1 MVASF
6 ATATVHQLALNDM
19 PSPLPKL
26 LRLSS
31 PFGSLRSP
39 LRPILFVAIGGLV
52 ALVGGCS
59 KPTPLTGTYTAT
71 CSFKGGYRGGGR
83 ADLAWSRQCTL
94 TLEARSETEVA
105 MRFDSGDSV
114 ECYGHAVQT
123 GANGERK
130 VSFPKNDLT
139 CRAKTLPAPA
149 GIAVEQ
155 CPMPGTFSIS
165 EAIDKNKKTTVAMSV
180 TLETV
185 LGHVAHVEVD
195 LGAGSDHAAS
205 EEISDER
212 GVAHDDGER
221 ARRVARNRNDVG
233 VDPG

>member
-1 MVASF
+1 M
-6 ATATVHQLALNDM
+6 
-19 PSPLPKL
+19 
-26 LRLSS
+26 
-31 PFGSLRSP
+31 
-39 LRPILFVAIGGLV
+39 LFVAIGGLV

-83 ADLAWSRQCTL
+83 ADLAWSRQCTV

-165 EAIDKNKKTTVAMSV
+165 EAIDKNKKSTVAVSV
-180 TLETV
+180 TLE
-185 LGHVAHVEVD
+185 VADKRACVFSYLDKVAIDGKLATGGTPVTIEAFQD
-195 LGAGSDHAAS
+195 AGAAPLFTPPGR
-205 EEISDER
+205 ELPPP
-212 GVAHDDGER
+212 
-221 ARRVARNRNDVG
+221 
-233 VDPG
+233 VDPRDRDGGPPHDAGKPAVDAGPLRDASTK